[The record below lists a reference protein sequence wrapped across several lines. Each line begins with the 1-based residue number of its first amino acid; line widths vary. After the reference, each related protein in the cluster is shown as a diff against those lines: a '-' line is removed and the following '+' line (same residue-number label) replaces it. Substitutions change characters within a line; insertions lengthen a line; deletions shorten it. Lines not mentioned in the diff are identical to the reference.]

1 MHFLDVDRGRI
12 RHRRHAPRAV
22 PSRPA
27 PPEVGSR
34 RTTANEL
41 GACIAFEWA
50 VQSPTK
56 CVQTECGLDVN
67 SDLGRSSRSPWA
79 GPAQAHS
86 VAITPPERPY
96 EAEIAVPGSK
106 SFTNRALLIA
116 ALAKG
121 RSMLTGV
128 LKSDDSYWLIDALK
142 RLGVSVE
149 MDGETVII
157 DGCGGVWPKTS
168 GELFLGSAGTSA
180 RFLPG
185 ALAAAPS
192 GAWLVDGSDQ
202 LRGRPIAPLFAA
214 LRQLGAHINPL
225 HGDES
230 LPMEIKGGGL
240 QGGVVSISG
249 KVSSQFLSGLLI
261 AAPYAS
267 GPVTLRLTD
276 DLVQPAYIGITI
288 NLMKEFGA
296 DVEHRPDYRE
306 IYVRPRRY
314 QGRALTLEADAS
326 SACYFL
332 ALPALAPGRVRV
344 TNVGTASLQP
354 DAAFV
359 DVLEAMG
366 VIVHRTPGSLATES
380 PAGGLAKLR
389 GGHTFDM
396 KPMSDQALTL
406 GVLAAFADAPVTVTN
421 VGHIRKHES
430 DRISVLSQN
439 LSRMGVTVDERED
452 AFTVHPGSMRGAL
465 IDPHDDHR
473 NAMSFSLAGTRISG
487 VRILDPGCVS
497 KTFPTFFDVL
507 RQVGVGVSFTWQDS

>member
-1 MHFLDVDRGRI
+1 M
-12 RHRRHAPRAV
+12 
-22 PSRPA
+22 
-27 PPEVGSR
+27 
-34 RTTANEL
+34 
-41 GACIAFEWA
+41 
-50 VQSPTK
+50 
-56 CVQTECGLDVN
+56 
-67 SDLGRSSRSPWA
+67 
-79 GPAQAHS
+79 
-86 VAITPPERPY
+86 
-96 EAEIAVPGSK
+96 
-106 SFTNRALLIA
+106 
-116 ALAKG
+116 
-121 RSMLTGV
+121 
-128 LKSDDSYWLIDALK
+128 
-142 RLGVSVE
+142 
-149 MDGETVII
+149 
-157 DGCGGVWPKTS
+157 
-168 GELFLGSAGTSA
+168 
-180 RFLPG
+180 
-185 ALAAAPS
+185 
-192 GAWLVDGSDQ
+192 
-202 LRGRPIAPLFAA
+202 
-214 LRQLGAHINPL
+214 
-225 HGDES
+225 
-230 LPMEIKGGGL
+230 
-240 QGGVVSISG
+240 
-249 KVSSQFLSGLLI
+249 
-261 AAPYAS
+261 
-267 GPVTLRLTD
+267 TLRLTD

-421 VGHIRKHES
+421 VGRIRKHES